1 MENRAKR
8 TRENF
13 PTSEIFFCEESFAKN
28 LKEIKMFENIKSDM
42 SLIISEQLKKRSRT
56 TFKLKNIEK
65 KYIYLKDICDLLNK
79 SLIEGENI
87 LKKDKELIN
96 GFFEYTTSNL
106 YYIFIKYENIISDMS
121 EMNRNMKL
129 KLKKI
134 KDEELIRFKVCYE
147 KLKNSMNILKEKK
160 GHIILLK
167 EDLNFLNDEYDN
179 IKKIMEDK
187 KTEDLNLSLENRY
200 NELLIQLE
208 KYKTELE
215 EIKEKCNFQVKEKKK
230 TCINL
235 NMIEENILEI
245 NEIIRKLDEENDI
258 MNEDFEKL
266 KNENNEIIKK
276 ITKDNNKIKENCHV
290 LNNKVE
296 SIENDINEY
305 NIKKKDL
312 LYEYENLENRLN
324 NISVVCNEKKKEEEN
339 YSNIIK
345 NISET
350 LISNKKI
357 LKETDKE
364 YELLNDDFL
373 TCKEDYI
380 KLEKLYG
387 SNQNKLEDIKKLIN
401 DYTSMCE
408 EKKLCLLNIEK
419 RKENNEI
426 EKIQILDLI
435 ENDEKELIDQKNIF
449 FKLSKI
455 INLIHLTYEQY
466 DEIQNEKCTMTK
478 DEEVYTKKYEELLIT
493 YENVKTQVKDKKE
506 ILDNKK
512 QEIKKVED
520 ILNTY
525 DIEIISYNDKKE
537 VMNKNEKELNEK
549 RTNCIKILKDE
560 ETNNNDEDNII
571 KKTKNELQLK
581 YEELKNNLQTQKMEK
596 QQQHNN
602 FLKQGE
608 KEKLECDLQL
618 FISEIKNQIE
628 KDKEEKKN
636 IIIEKERELQIYQ
649 QRYSSLKVV

>member
-1 MENRAKR
+1 MENREKR
-8 TRENF
+8 MRENF
-13 PTSEIFFCEESFAKN
+13 PNCEIFLCEESYAKN

-56 TFKLKNIEK
+56 TFKLNNIEK

-79 SLIEGENI
+79 SLIEGDNI

-96 GFFEYTTSNL
+96 AYFEYTTSNL

-121 EMNRNMKL
+121 DINRNMKL

-134 KDEELIRFKVCYE
+134 KDEELSNFKVCYE

-160 GHIILLK
+160 SYIILLK
-167 EDLNFLNDEYDN
+167 EDLNSLNNEYDN
-179 IKKIMEDK
+179 MKKIMEDK
-187 KTEDLNLSLENRY
+187 KSEDLNLTLEKSY
-200 NELLIQLE
+200 NELVKELE
-208 KYKTELE
+208 KYKKELE
-215 EIKEKCNFQVKEKKK
+215 EIKEKCNYQLKEKKK

-245 NEIIRKLDEENDI
+245 NEILKQLNEENDI

-266 KNENNEIIKK
+266 KNENNDIIKN
-276 ITKDNNKIKENCHV
+276 IIEDNNKIKENCDI
-290 LNNKVE
+290 LSNKLE
-296 SIENDINEY
+296 SIENDISDY

-312 LYEYENLENRLN
+312 LYEYDNLENKLK
-324 NISVVCNEKKKEEEN
+324 NITLVCNNKKKEEEN

-345 NISET
+345 NKSET

-357 LKETDKE
+357 LKEMDKE
-364 YELLNDDFL
+364 YQLLNDDFL
-373 TCKEDYI
+373 TCKENYI
-380 KLEKLYG
+380 KLEKLYE
-387 SNQNKLEDIKKLIN
+387 NNENKLEDTKKMIT
-401 DYTSMCE
+401 DYTCMCE

-426 EKIQILDLI
+426 EKIRILDVI

-455 INLIHLTYEQY
+455 LNLIHLTYEQY
-466 DEIQNEKCTMTK
+466 DEIQNEKCNMTK
-478 DEEVYTKKYEELLIT
+478 NEVNTKKYEELLIN
-493 YENVKTQVKDKKE
+493 YENVQNQVKNKKE

-512 QEIKKVED
+512 EEIKKIED
-520 ILNTY
+520 ILNKNNV
-525 DIEIISYNDKKE
+525 EIISYNDKKE
-537 VMNKNEKELNEK
+537 LMNKNEKELNEK
-549 RTNCIKILKDE
+549 KNKCLKILKDE
-560 ETNNNDEDNII
+560 ETNNNEDI
-571 KKTKNELQLK
+571 KIEKTKNQLQLK
-581 YEELKNNLQTQKMEK
+581 YDELKNNLQTQKIEK

-628 KDKEEKKN
+628 KDKEEKKK